1 MEFLSSRWLL
11 GQARER
17 DRERKANDRLE
28 FLGQGIY
35 DKLLFLDES
44 GPAGKAGLCGLLD
57 STFRRTSFFD
67 DGFLYSG
74 MSNTAGN
81 FWDERVLE
89 LE

>member
-1 MEFLSSRWLL
+1 MGTASIALVYPIRRFHPARKTRSNSLELMEFLSSRWLL

-44 GPAGKAGLCGLLD
+44 GPAGKAGLCG
-57 STFRRTSFFD
+57 
-67 DGFLYSG
+67 
-74 MSNTAGN
+74 
-81 FWDERVLE
+81 
-89 LE
+89 

>member
-28 FLGQGIY
+28 FLGQDIY

-44 GPAGKAGLCGLLD
+44 GPAGKAGLCG
-57 STFRRTSFFD
+57 
-67 DGFLYSG
+67 
-74 MSNTAGN
+74 
-81 FWDERVLE
+81 
-89 LE
+89 